1 MSNFV
6 KEESGVTLFVTQTE
20 AQILINWVEQLLE
33 LLGEGDFFHHYDTND
48 PLAQMLTVP
57 TEIAAPEDPVLKRL
71 LPNAYSDPEAASDF
85 RRFTEPE
92 IRGNKQR
99 ILRRVRQQLS
109 IIVDYSIDTG
119 VENSSDFGIDSITG
133 IDPDIW
139 LLALNDLRLALG
151 VRLDVD
157 SESYEKFDLLPDED
171 PIKPTFAVYFWLG
184 WLQENLLS
192 VLG

>member
-6 KEESGVTLFVTQTE
+6 KEDSGVTLFVTQTE
-20 AQILINWVEQLLE
+20 AQILINLVEQLLE

>member
-20 AQILINWVEQLLE
+20 AQILINLVEQLLE

-151 VRLDVD
+151 VRLDFD

>member
-20 AQILINWVEQLLE
+20 AQILINLVEQLLE

-109 IIVDYSIDTG
+109 IVVDYSIDTG
-119 VENSSDFGIDSITG
+119 VENSSEFGIDSITG

>member
-6 KEESGVTLFVTQTE
+6 KEDSGVTLFVTQTE
-20 AQILINWVEQLLE
+20 AQILINLVEQLLE

-109 IIVDYSIDTG
+109 IVVDYSIDTG
-119 VENSSDFGIDSITG
+119 VENSSEFGIDSITG

>member
-6 KEESGVTLFVTQTE
+6 KEDSGVTLFVTQTE
-20 AQILINWVEQLLE
+20 AQILINLVEQLLE

-92 IRGNKQR
+92 IRGNKER

-109 IIVDYSIDTG
+109 IVVDYSIDTG